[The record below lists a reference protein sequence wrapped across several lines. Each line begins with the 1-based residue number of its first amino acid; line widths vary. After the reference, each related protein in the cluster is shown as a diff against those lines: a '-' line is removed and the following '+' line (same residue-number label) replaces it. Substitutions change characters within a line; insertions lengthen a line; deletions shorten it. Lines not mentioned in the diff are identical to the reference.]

1 METSI
6 IEQFNQTKYHLLL
19 WLTIGWTLWFGHFI
33 LNHLLAAKMIIN
45 IINWLG
51 LLGWLIFIINLIK
64 YFQLR
69 KDIKADRKLN
79 DALNDELQS
88 FFRYKSYWCGFW
100 VLMGLNVVF
109 FGISS
114 FYDISVLIV
123 TETTLY
129 LGVLSVLI
137 AGLIYNR
144 E

>member
-45 IINWLG
+45 IISWLG
-51 LLGWLIFIINLIK
+51 LLGWIIFSINLVK

-79 DALNDELQS
+79 EALNDELHS
-88 FFRYKSYWCGFW
+88 LFRYKSYLCGFW
-100 VLMGLNVVF
+100 VLMALNVIF

-114 FYDISVLIV
+114 FYNISALIV

-129 LGVLSVLI
+129 LGVLSVLL